1 MRFLPDMSDE
11 AVAARLGFTAGD
23 PEDHE
28 AAA

>member
-23 PEDHE
+23 LDGERDV
-28 AAA
+28 A